1 MGAYIAKMLLP
12 TVSSLVFLP
21 AASVATK
28 RGFHMEAMVYF
39 FTMFF
44 TTIYH
49 ACDGPGLSII
59 CFMKYEILE
68 YFSVYGT
75 AISIWVTLIALGDF
89 DEPKRSTLTMF
100 GVLTCAV
107 RIYQDRWGYGIY
119 SGPIGSAVFII
130 TVKWLQKMKETRG
143 LYPEKRV
150 YTQQVGPGCCFGAL
164 ALMLRFYFEE
174 WDYAYV
180 HSFYHLSMA
189 VSFVLLL
196 PKKNRYAGTDGN
208 PAKLSC
214 YTLLCCTPFPAS
226 TKEKKDKK
234 KTPSRTIW
242 TIPTERPW
250 TRACNS
256 PTLPLYN
263 PPSTPVKKAL
273 DITTSVKKGWEIIN
287 TTPVKKKG
295 WEIINTTPVKKALD
309 INTTPVK
316 KALDINTT
324 PVKKALDINTT
335 PVKKKALDINTTPDK
350 KALDI
355 NTTPDKKALDFT
367 TPVKKGWEIISTT
380 PVKKGLDNST
390 KSVKRALDFS
400 STKPVEKGLD
410 IRLDIS
416 STKPV
421 HKGLDISKLKEQN
434 GWK

>member
-130 TVKWLQKMKETRG
+130 TVKWVRSTAKHLVEIC
-143 LYPEKRV
+143 V
-150 YTQQVGPGCCFGAL
+150 SFAQVGTTLTFGVGGTY
-164 ALMLRFYFEE
+164 RFQFVCQE

-287 TTPVKKKG
+287 TTPVKKALD
-295 WEIINTTPVKKALD
+295 INTTPVKKALDINTTPDKKALD

-324 PVKKALDINTT
+324 PDKKALDINTT
-335 PVKKKALDINTTPDK
+335 PVK

-390 KSVKRALDFS
+390 KTVKRALDFS